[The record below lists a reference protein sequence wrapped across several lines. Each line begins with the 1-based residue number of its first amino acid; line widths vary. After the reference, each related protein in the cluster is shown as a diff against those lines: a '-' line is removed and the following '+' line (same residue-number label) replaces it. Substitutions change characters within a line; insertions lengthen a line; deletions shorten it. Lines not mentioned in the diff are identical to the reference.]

1 MTDIVEFLFFFL
13 KKCTMFL
20 EGEEIIIMSCDTL
33 LNKMLEDLDTLDVQI
48 AMLALQ
54 KSLLCSKL

>member
-1 MTDIVEFLFFFL
+1 
-13 KKCTMFL
+13 MFL
-20 EGEEIIIMSCDTL
+20 EREEFEIMSCDTL

-54 KSLLCSKL
+54 KNLLGSKL

>member
-1 MTDIVEFLFFFL
+1 
-13 KKCTMFL
+13 MFL

-33 LNKMLEDLDTLDVQI
+33 LNKMLEELDTLDVQI
-48 AMLALQ
+48 AILALQ